1 MEDLFSTVYKALIL
15 ASIVSFIIASVTDS
29 NASFGAYITA
39 YSVLILGILLLLT
52 GQMTGLLKNSQGST
66 AQSVWAILSALGP
79 FLLMLF
85 VAASMLYYL
94 IIYKDIIVENHVS
107 NSYFTFSGILTM
119 LLMLQTYLIYSNM
132 NTETGKIPK
141 LYNSMLYLIGV
152 IALIC
157 SIIIQIILKYYTT
170 DGFSTLSTF

>member
-15 ASIVSFIIASVTDS
+15 ASIVSFIIGSVTEKD
-29 NASFGAYITA
+29 ASFGAYITA

-52 GQMTGLLKNSQGST
+52 GLMSGLLKNNQGST
-66 AQSVWAILSALGP
+66 SQIVWSTLSALGP

-85 VAASMLYYL
+85 VSASMLYYL
-94 IIYKDIIVENHVS
+94 IIYKDIIVEKHVS

-141 LYNSMLYLIGV
+141 LYNSLLYLIGI

-170 DGFSTLSTF
+170 DGFSNR